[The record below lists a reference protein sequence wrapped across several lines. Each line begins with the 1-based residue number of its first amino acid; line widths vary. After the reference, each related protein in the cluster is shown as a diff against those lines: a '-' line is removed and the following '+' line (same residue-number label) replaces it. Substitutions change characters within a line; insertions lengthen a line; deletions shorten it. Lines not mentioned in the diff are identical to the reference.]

1 MKAGAFVIVIID
13 RKVVFPDGAILQ
25 MIIWHLPEAGT
36 ERPHGLKY
44 RFYYGLPDRT
54 CVVRY
59 DNERGK
65 SNHRHYGNREEPY
78 QFVDIETLNTDFL
91 SDVAKARGGRL

>member
-1 MKAGAFVIVIID
+1 MKAMLVID

-25 MIIWHLPEAGT
+25 MVIWRLLEADT
-36 ERPHGLKY
+36 ERLHGLKY

-65 SNHRHYGNREEPY
+65 GNHRHQGDREEPY
-78 QFVDIETLNTDFL
+78 RFVDIETLITDFL
-91 SDVAKARGGRL
+91 NDVTKARGGKL